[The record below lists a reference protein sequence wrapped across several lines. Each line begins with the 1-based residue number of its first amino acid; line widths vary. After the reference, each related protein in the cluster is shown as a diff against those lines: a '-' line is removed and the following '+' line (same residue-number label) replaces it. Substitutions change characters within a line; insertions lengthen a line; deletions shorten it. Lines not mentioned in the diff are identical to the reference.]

1 MAYSFLDFLNLLG
14 ALGLFLF
21 GMKGMSDGIQKFAG
35 EKLRSII
42 GVMTRN
48 RFMGIMTGLIITG
61 IIQSSSATTVMVVG
75 FVNAGLLSLA
85 ESIAVIMGANIGTT
99 VTAWLISFL
108 GFSFSIS
115 IIAIPV
121 IGIGFPMLFSK
132 KDKLKSFGEFLIG
145 FALLFIGLDFLKN
158 AVPDFSAQARAF
170 EFVKSISNHGIL
182 STLMFVLIGTVVTMI
197 VQSSSAAMALTLIM
211 CNNGWIGFEA
221 GAAFVL
227 GENIGTTITANLA
240 ALMGNVYAKR
250 AALAHTF
257 FNVIGVLWM
266 LLLFS
271 PFLELINLGMASI
284 NAGSPF
290 YDTRAMV
297 IGLCVF
303 HTAFNSINT
312 LFLVGFVNSL
322 EKLVIKVIPSK
333 GEIDEQ
339 FRLEY
344 IGSNIVNTSEINIVE
359 AKKEVIIF
367 AKRIRKMAGYIPTL
381 LGETDEQEFLDLANK
396 IKKHEDIAD
405 RMELEIAD
413 FLVRIS
419 REKVSQEVSRDLR
432 GMLRMIS
439 NLEKIADIVYKM
451 SITIQ
456 RKNADKAW
464 FTQKQ
469 RDNLKQLMDTL
480 NIAFENMITN
490 LELENGKASMQKA
503 IEIESNLNSLR
514 DKIRDEHF
522 ISIEKGEYNIKSGLY
537 YNTLYSACEKIGDH
551 IFNINEATTGIN
563 VE

>member
-1 MAYSFLDFLNLLG
+1 MTYSFLDFLNLIG

-35 EKLRSII
+35 EKLRAII
-42 GVMTRN
+42 GGMTRN
-48 RFMGIMTGLIITG
+48 RFMGIITGLVITG

-240 ALMGNVYAKR
+240 ALMGNVHAKR

-312 LFLVGFVNSL
+312 LFLVGFVGSL

>member
-480 NIAFENMITN
+480 NIAFENMIAN